1 MVMLVNYILSFFW
14 LDPVLFKVMFHKGS
28 LVALRSHGSSEPSA
42 FIFPSASPQGTSG
55 GKVEF
60 ISGICIELEIFWEK
74 KRTPSSCSI
83 NLVICR
89 YYGFT
94 YPRDA

>member
-42 FIFPSASPQGTSG
+42 FIFLLRALKELQG

-60 ISGICIELEIFWEK
+60 ISGICIELEISWGK
-74 KRTPSSCSI
+74 KEH
-83 NLVICR
+83 LV
-89 YYGFT
+89 
-94 YPRDA
+94 PAP

>member
-1 MVMLVNYILSFFW
+1 
-14 LDPVLFKVMFHKGS
+14 MFHKGS

-60 ISGICIELEIFWEK
+60 ISGIVLNWRSSGGK
-74 KRTPSSCSI
+74 KKH
-83 NLVICR
+83 LV
-89 YYGFT
+89 
-94 YPRDA
+94 PAP